1 MPLRVI
7 SIHKRN
13 TMARIPIWKDKWVT
27 LTPATG
33 AESVVYS
40 IYTSLGKL
48 LYTGEAKVRPDGTCS
63 VRVNDICAN
72 YLSRMTP
79 PQMNFAATEG
89 EDEDGEYE
97 RYFEVKVGSST
108 VAQFTFVN
116 DWSYDLAKATEEG
129 GSDIATFDNP
139 ICTDYVLGQPLILG
153 TYADDLIYIRTII
166 GKAGLTGRRMV
177 DLCNAHAIYYVN
189 KYGTW
194 EYLLLKGGIVESE
207 EYERSQYG
215 REYDN
220 GTPSARGTVVSRNA
234 VTKKWRCFTGNLPH
248 EAGLRIGD
256 LLGTP
261 DAYLW
266 DAVNGF
272 RPIVIDET
280 SAQLL
285 TARKNGRQAVSYSF
299 NVTLAQ
305 ERERR

>member
-1 MPLRVI
+1 
-7 SIHKRN
+7 
-13 TMARIPIWKDKWVT
+13 MARIPIWKDKWVT
-27 LTPATG
+27 LEPEQG
-33 AESVVYS
+33 EDHVLYS
-40 IYTSLGKL
+40 IYTYAGRL
-48 LYTGEAKVRPDGTCS
+48 LYTGDAKVRPDGTCS

-79 PQMNFAATEG
+79 PEMIFNATEY
-89 EDEDGEYE
+89 EDEDGLYE
-97 RYFEVKVGSST
+97 CYFAVKVGSTT

-116 DWSYDLAKATEEG
+116 DWSYDLTKAAEEAE
-129 GSDIATFDNP
+129 DDATFDNP

-153 TYADDLIYIRTII
+153 TYADDLVYIRTII

-189 KYGTW
+189 RYGTW

-272 RPIVIDET
+272 RPIVIDDT